1 MKIKNIFH
9 ATLAVMALGGLA
21 SCQADMD
28 APELVAPVATMTP
41 NTTIADLKTTFD
53 GQIVECPMKD
63 EATQTPYIIHGR
75 VISSDATGNIYKSLV
90 IQDETAAIA
99 LSVNQGSTYN
109 EYRLGQEVVLNV
121 TGLYVGE
128 FNGLQQIGWLG
139 DYNGEPQVTFMAWSE
154 FLSHSE
160 LNGFP
165 DYNVQYVSQTD
176 EWPSANPYCVVT
188 SFSQLPASGED
199 FRNMCSQLVRF
210 NNVHFAE
217 GGKETYAPY
226 QESVNRTLVD
236 ASGATLTVR
245 TSGYSNFYN
254 QIIPEGTGTVD
265 GILSYYGDGWQ
276 LLLRSTED
284 VHINDKG
291 QKDDPYTVAE
301 AQELC
306 GSGLNGWVTAYIVG
320 SVAAGVE
327 TVSSNADIIFGA
339 DADLPNNIVIAASPT
354 ETNWENCMVVAL
366 PQGSAFR
373 EKVNLVDNP
382 DVLGLP
388 ILVNGT
394 LSTLYGMPALADNG
408 GTGADVEVEGV
419 EIGGGSTAPDVP
431 SGDGTKEK
439 PFNVSQVQTSSGT
452 TDDVWMEGYVV
463 GYVADKTWDSAVF
476 GNTATEGSTNWTN
489 GTNIMISSV
498 PVGEAT
504 SANTVPVGLGTGVRA
519 NLAISKNPAIYGA
532 KVKVKGQV
540 TAYFGMR
547 GMKTVSEYEIVEG
560 GGDTPVPDVPSTGSG
575 DGTEANPYD
584 VADITSSTADATG
597 VWVVGYVAGY
607 IADKT
612 WDSAVFGKDATEGS
626 TNFTNGTNLI
636 LSSVA
641 PTASSASNS
650 VPVAIPGG
658 ALRDVLAVGKNPDI
672 YGKKVLLKGDI
683 TKYFGMRG
691 FKNVSEY
698 KIVE

>member
-1 MKIKNIFH
+1 M
-9 ATLAVMALGGLA
+9 VALGGLA

-28 APELVAPVATMTP
+28 APELVAPVATMTA

-53 GQIVECPMKD
+53 GQIVQCPMKD
-63 EATQTPYIIHGR
+63 EDTQTPYIIHGR
-75 VISSDATGNIYKSLV
+75 VISSDATGNIYKALV
-90 IQDETAAIA
+90 IQDETAAIS
-99 LSVNQGSTYN
+99 LSINQGSTYN

-128 FNGLQQIGWLG
+128 YNGLQQIGWLG

-165 DYNVQYVSQTD
+165 NNNVQYVNQNE

-188 SFSQLPASGED
+188 SFSQLPASGEE

-210 NNVHFAE
+210 NNVHFEE

-254 QIIPEGTGTVD
+254 QLIPEGTGTVD

-276 LLLRSTED
+276 LLLRSPED
-284 VHINDKG
+284 VHINEKG

-301 AQELC
+301 AQEICAGGQNLT
-306 GSGLNGWVTAYIVG
+306 GWTTAYIVG

-327 TVSSNADIIFGA
+327 TVTSNSDIIFGT
-339 DADLPNNIVIAASPT
+339 DAELPNNIVIAASPT

-388 ILVNGT
+388 ILVSGT
-394 LSTLYGMPALADNG
+394 LTTLYGMPAIADNG

-419 EIGGGSTAPDVP
+419 EIGGSSVTPP
-431 SGDGTKEK
+431 SADGDGTQAN
-439 PFNVSQVQTSSGT
+439 PYNVSQVLTATGT
-452 TDDVWMEGYVV
+452 VDDVWMEGYVV
-463 GYVADKTWDSAVF
+463 GYVPAMSWSEAVF
-476 GNTATEGSTNWTN
+476 GNTATDGSTNWSN
-489 GTNIMISSV
+489 GTNIIISSS
-498 PVGEAT
+498 PVGEA
-504 SANTVPVGLGTGVRA
+504 SASNSCPVGLGYDVRA
-519 NLAISKNPAIYGA
+519 TLAISKNPAIYGA
-532 KVKVKGQV
+532 KVKVKGQL
-540 TAYFGMR
+540 ASYFSMR
-547 GMKTVSEYEIVEG
+547 GMRTVTEYEILDG
-560 GGDTPVPDVPSTGSG
+560 SGDTPTPDTPDTPSTGSG

-584 VADITSSTADATG
+584 VAYVSSSKNDATG
-597 VWVVGYVAGY
+597 VWVEGYVAGY
-607 IADKT
+607 VPGMV
-612 WDSAVFGKDATEGS
+612 WSEAVFGNTDTATTTDPDS
-626 TNFTNGTNLI
+626 NFAKGTNI
-636 LSSVA
+636 VLSSVA
-641 PTASSASNS
+641 PTGSSLNNS
-650 VPVAIPGG
+650 IPIQIPAGS
-658 ALRDVLAVGKNPDI
+658 LRDVLNFSKDPSI

-683 TKYFGMRG
+683 TNYFGVRAL
-691 FKNVSEY
+691 KQTTEY

>member
-1 MKIKNIFH
+1 MT
-9 ATLAVMALGGLA
+9 ASVAMVT

-41 NTTIADLKTTFD
+41 NTTIADLKTTFAN
-53 GQIVECPMKD
+53 QIVECPMKD
-63 EATQTPYIIHGR
+63 EDTQTPYIIHGR

-99 LSVNQGSTYN
+99 LSINQGSTYN
-109 EYRLGQEVVLNV
+109 EYRLGQEVMLNV

-128 FNGLQQIGWLG
+128 YNGLQQIGWLG

-165 DYNVQYVSQTD
+165 NNNVEFVSQDAT
-176 EWPSANPYCVVT
+176 WPSANPYCVVT
-188 SFSQLPASGED
+188 SIGQLPGSGTPD
-199 FRNMCSQLVRF
+199 FRKMQSQLVRF
-210 NNVHFAE
+210 NNVHFEE

-254 QIIPEGTGTVD
+254 QLIPEGTGTVD

-301 AQELC
+301 AQEIC
-306 GSGLNGWVTAYIVG
+306 GSGLSGWVTAYIVG

-327 TVSSNADIIFGA
+327 TVTSNSDIIFGT
-339 DADLPNNIVIAASPT
+339 DAELPNNIVIAASPT

-394 LSTLYGMPALADNG
+394 LSTLYGMPAIADNG

-419 EIGGGSTAPDVP
+419 EIGGSSVAPPTAD
-431 SGDGTKEK
+431 GDGTKEK
-439 PFNVSQVQTSSGT
+439 PFSVAQVQASSGT
-452 TDDVWMEGYVV
+452 TADVWMEGYIV
-463 GYVADKTWDSAVF
+463 GYVPAMDWAEAIF
-476 GNTATEGSTNWTN
+476 GNTATDGSTNWSN
-489 GTNIMISSV
+489 GTNVIISSS
-498 PVGEAT
+498 PVGEANA
-504 SANTVPVGLGTGVRA
+504 SNSVPVGLGYDVRA
-519 NLAISKNPAIYGA
+519 TLAISKNPSIYGA
-532 KVKVKGQV
+532 KVKVKGELN
-540 TAYFGMR
+540 TYFKMR
-547 GMKTVSEYEIVEG
+547 GLKSVSEYEILDGSE
-560 GGDTPVPDVPSTGSG
+560 GGDTPTPDVPSVGSG
-575 DGTEANPYD
+575 DGTEANPYN
-584 VADITSSTADATG
+584 VAYVSSSTTDATD
-597 VWVVGYVAGY
+597 VWVEGYVAGFVPGMV
-607 IADKT
+607 
-612 WDSAVFGKDATEGS
+612 WSEAVFGNTDTTGS
-626 TNFTNGTNLI
+626 DNFTKGTNI
-636 LSSVA
+636 VLSSVA
-641 PTASSASNS
+641 PTGSSLDNS
-650 VPVAIPGG
+650 IPIQIPAGS
-658 ALRDVLAVGKNPDI
+658 LRDKLNFSKDPSI
-672 YGKKVLLKGDI
+672 YGKKILLKGKI
-683 TKYFGMRG
+683 TRYFGVRAV
-691 FKNVSEY
+691 KEVTEY